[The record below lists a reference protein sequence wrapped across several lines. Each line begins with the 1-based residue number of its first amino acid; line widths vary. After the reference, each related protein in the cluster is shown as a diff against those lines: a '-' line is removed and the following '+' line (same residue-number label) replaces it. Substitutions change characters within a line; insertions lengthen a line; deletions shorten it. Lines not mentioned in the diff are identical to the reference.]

1 MRKSATGA
9 GGISDFSRARQ
20 YTMYI
25 AIFARTKKIAKH
37 LIGKGLKILRRTP
50 EIRCSEPEQHPT
62 LGIST
67 SAGGSR
73 GR

>member
-1 MRKSATGA
+1 MPARAGA
-9 GGISDFSRARQ
+9 ISDFSRARQ

-25 AIFARTKKIAKH
+25 AIFARARKIVKH
-37 LIGKGLKILRRTP
+37 LIGKGLKILCRTP
-50 EIRCSEPEQHPT
+50 EIHCSEPEQHPT

-67 SAGGSR
+67 SAGGSQ